1 MAYRFESPDLVLDLL
16 RRLSTSGSD
25 MENFRIQRTCIKI
38 LRNHS
43 DDPDWYKTTLNYQAQ
58 MLEIGI
64 RPQQIMLNA
73 MIMNAVEAEDFET
86 AYSIFDVAKSRRIR
100 RGTVMYSVIFKGVAQ
115 SLNHNILEGLILRA
129 EEEGALPRNNPL
141 VFCLLVTVWK
151 LLHRGRKLGSQYP
164 QVYTAMLQV
173 YARYCDVFP
182 LQELGIY
189 MPEKSKRVEPI
200 SKPTPQILCIMLLG
214 FMAQHSNSNHLLD
227 LYMRYHSLV
236 KQNHPLITPIAQTD
250 HVANAFVLHLGR
262 NIRTLS
268 ACPMILRNMLEP
280 PVTANIKVAEP
291 SVQTWSI
298 LAFSYSI
305 QGQKS
310 AAERVLAM
318 MRERGYRPNGVTWNS
333 IINGYAKCQDIK
345 AVVEAM
351 RQMTSA
357 GFEVNSRILRALT
370 HVVDQK
376 GLLSSLRKVINID
389 QIYEREF
396 DPKDKQSELVT
407 SKVLGNGSEVIQYA
421 VKKKQRQIRD
431 NEATIKLQE
440 GAYD

>member
-1 MAYRFESPDLVLDLL
+1 
-16 RRLSTSGSD
+16 
-25 MENFRIQRTCIKI
+25 
-38 LRNHS
+38 
-43 DDPDWYKTTLNYQAQ
+43 
-58 MLEIGI
+58 
-64 RPQQIMLNA
+64 MLNA
-73 MIMNAVEAEDFET
+73 MITTAVEAEDFET
-86 AYSIFDVAKSRRIR
+86 AYSIFDVARFKRMR

-115 SLNHNILEGLILRA
+115 SLNHNILEGLVLRA

-151 LLHRGRKLGSQYP
+151 LLHRGRKSGSQYP

-189 MPEKSKRVEPI
+189 MSEKSKRVEPI

-236 KQNHPLITPIAQTD
+236 KQNHPLIAPIAQTD

-262 NIRTLS
+262 NIRTLP

-280 PVTANIKVAEP
+280 PTIANTIVAEP

-305 QGQKS
+305 QGQKP

-318 MRERGYRPNGVTWNS
+318 MRERGYMPNDVTWNS
-333 IINGYAKCQDIK
+333 IISGYAKCQDIK

-376 GLLSSLRKVINID
+376 GLLGSLRKVIDID
-389 QIYEREF
+389 QIYERQF
-396 DPKDKQSELVT
+396 DLKDQSELIT
-407 SKVLGNGSEVIQYA
+407 SKVQGNGSEIIQYA
-421 VKKKQRQIRD
+421 VKKKQRQVLD
-431 NEATIKLQE
+431 NHEATIKSQE

>member
-1 MAYRFESPDLVLDLL
+1 MES
-16 RRLSTSGSD
+16 
-25 MENFRIQRTCIKI
+25 FRVQRSCIKI

-43 DDPDWYKTTLNYQAQ
+43 EDTDWYKTSLSYQAQ

-64 RPQQIMLNA
+64 QPRHTMLNA
-73 MIMNAVEAEDFET
+73 MIMTAVEAEDFET
-86 AYSIFDVAKSRRIR
+86 AYSIFDVAKSRRMR
-100 RGTVMYSVIFKGVAQ
+100 RGTTMYSVIFKGVAQ
-115 SLNHNILEGLILRA
+115 SLNHNVLEGLVLRA

-151 LLHRGRKLGSQYP
+151 LLYRGREPGSQSP
-164 QVYTAMLQV
+164 QVYTAMLQI

-189 MPEKSKRVEPI
+189 KPEKSKRVEPI
-200 SKPTPQILCIMLLG
+200 SKPTPEILCMMLLG
-214 FMAQHSNSNHLLD
+214 FMAQYSNSNHLLD

-236 KQNHPLITPIAQTD
+236 KQNHPLIAPIAETD

-262 NIRTLS
+262 NIRTLP

-280 PVTANIKVAEP
+280 PVIANINVAEP

-305 QGQKS
+305 QGQKQ

-318 MRERGYRPNGVTWNS
+318 MRERGYRPNDVTWNS

-351 RQMTSA
+351 RQMTNE
-357 GFEVNSRILRALT
+357 GFEVNSRILRALS

-376 GLLSSLRKVINID
+376 GLLSSLRKVIDID
-389 QIYEREF
+389 QIYEKEF
-396 DPKDKQSELVT
+396 DPDDKESGLVS
-407 SKVLGNGSEVIQYA
+407 SKVQGNGSEVIQYA
-421 VKKKQRQIRD
+421 VRKKQEQFPG
-431 NEATIKLQE
+431 NHEATVRLQE